1 MALMIVIVS
10 IRLDRPP
17 YTSRLT
23 IRMPTST
30 HDIFT
35 ELVAQEIGSQT
46 ESVARGDT
54 DIAAILNLV
63 KPESVKVIDIWVNC
77 PCIEFVRDRNLVQE
91 SGPVESLV
99 RELDL

>member
-1 MALMIVIVS
+1 MALMKS
-10 IRLDRPP
+10 HCEPSDSTGPT

-35 ELVAQEIGSQT
+35 ELVAQEIRSQI

-54 DIAAILNLV
+54 DIAAVLDLV
-63 KPESVKVIDIWVNC
+63 KSESAKVIDIWVNC
-77 PCIEFVRDRNLVQE
+77 P
-91 SGPVESLV
+91 SVEICP
-99 RELDL
+99 R